1 MDMFQT
7 ELSST
12 AGAPQVAR
20 DWLRPKLE
28 AWDFGGVT
36 DEADLLV
43 TELVANVVTHVSQPM
58 EVRLTRRGDTV
69 RVEVDDPSPVT
80 PVVMHPDADDTG
92 GRGVWLVA
100 SLAARWGSEV
110 HPDDGKS
117 VWFELDRARPYRA
130 DSSTTPPARADVRA
144 ARS

>member
-12 AGAPQVAR
+12 ASAPQVAR

-69 RVEVDDPSPVT
+69 TVRRIWVLE
-80 PVVMHPDADDTG
+80 G
-92 GRGVWLVA
+92 YRGVWM
-100 SLAARWGSEV
+100 
-110 HPDDGKS
+110 P
-117 VWFELDRARPYRA
+117 RAER
-130 DSSTTPPARADVRA
+130 
-144 ARS
+144 